1 LESASVPRITA
12 QHEQEVRTRIVRAA
26 NDVFGSLGY
35 HRATMRDVVAA
46 SGLSVGAIYG
56 YFGGKDELFLA
67 CCDFT
72 AGEIAATIATRL
84 AVGITTRERLR
95 IAVDYFLDTVDGQAE
110 HAADTAVLIHAW
122 AEAEQEPAVR
132 EMLARRREQ
141 ISTIGRML
149 LAEGVARGEVPGWV
163 DIDALAVAYGAL
175 LDGLALVRLEAGPRY
190 RRADAE
196 RQAYALID
204 VLLAARV
211 DEPVHRTGHGAATAQ
226 ATPYAPRAGVD

>member
-1 LESASVPRITA
+1 MPRITA
-12 QHEQEVRTRIVRAA
+12 QHEQEVRARIVRAA
-26 NDVFGSLGY
+26 NEVFGSLGY

-67 CCDFT
+67 CCDRT
-72 AGEIAATIATRL
+72 AAEVAATIATRL
-84 AVGITTRERLR
+84 AAGTTTRERLR
-95 IAVDYFLDTVDGQAE
+95 IAVDYFLDTVDGRAE
-110 HAADTAVLIHAW
+110 HAADTAVLIQAW

-149 LAEGVARGEVPGWV
+149 LAEGVARGEVPAWA
-163 DIDALAVAYGAL
+163 DIDALAVAYGAM
-175 LDGLALVRLEAGPRY
+175 LDGLALVRLEAGTRY

-196 RQAYALID
+196 RQAFALID
-204 VLLAARV
+204 LLLAAAHVAEPAHLADRGRPS
-211 DEPVHRTGHGAATAQ
+211 DEPA
-226 ATPYAPRAGVD
+226 PYAPRAGVG